1 MLMIHAD
8 GKGNMA
14 VLDADLIGKYRFFM
28 SNILDLV
35 IVYSLLPCMV
45 ELKLFYAPF
54 EEEFF

>member
-1 MLMIHAD
+1 MIHAD